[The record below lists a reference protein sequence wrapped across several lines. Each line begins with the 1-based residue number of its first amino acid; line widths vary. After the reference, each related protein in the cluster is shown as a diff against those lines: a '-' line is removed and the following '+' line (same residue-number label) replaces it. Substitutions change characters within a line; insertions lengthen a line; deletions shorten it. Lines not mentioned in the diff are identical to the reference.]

1 MRRTFSLA
9 FGLSVLAAFVWAQ
22 QAPAAATTFKV
33 VPLVS
38 NQTGKA
44 PNVDPHLVNPWGL
57 SQAPG
62 NNPIWVSDNGTG
74 LSTLY
79 APGTGQIQSLVVTIP
94 KGSPTGTVFAPS
106 IGFPVSENGKTG
118 DSVFIFD
125 SLSGVLTGWSFNVD
139 TANAIIAVDNSAKG
153 ASYTGLAIDPSTKL
167 LFAANF
173 GKGKV
178 EVYDSTWKHVRSFTN
193 ASHTGFAPYN
203 VAVINGSLYVTF
215 ARTGP
220 LHSQGIPSAGSGY
233 VDVFSE
239 TGTLKKPLIA
249 GGVLDSPW
257 GISIAPSTFGKFAN
271 ALLVGNLGN
280 GRIYAFNASTGAL
293 MGTLRNTLRKP
304 IVLSGL
310 WSLDPVPNGKI
321 TFSAGPNGFADGL
334 IGMIQVAK

>member
-1 MRRTFSLA
+1 MRRSFSLA

-22 QAPAAATTFKV
+22 QVPAAATTFKV

-62 NNPIWVSDNGTG
+62 NPIWASDTGTG

-79 APGTGQIQSLVVTIP
+79 AQGTGQVQSLVVTIP

-106 IGFPVSENGKTG
+106 IGFSVSKNGKSG
-118 DSVFIFD
+118 DSFFIFD
-125 SLSGVLTGWSFNVD
+125 SLTGVLTGWSPSVD
-139 TANAIIAVDNSAKG
+139 MTNAVIAVDNSAKG

-178 EVYDSTWKHVRSFTN
+178 EVYSSTWKLVRSFTN
-193 ASHTGFAPYN
+193 ANHTGFAPYN
-203 VAVINGSLYVTF
+203 VAVIKGSLYVTF

-257 GISIAPSTFGKFAN
+257 GISIAPSTFGTFAN
-271 ALLVGNLGN
+271 ALLVGNLAN
-280 GRIYAFNASTGAL
+280 GRINAFNASTGAL
-293 MGTLRNTLRKP
+293 MGTLRNTLGKP

-321 TFSAGPNGFADGL
+321 TFSSGPNGYAAGL
-334 IGMIQVAK
+334 IGLIEVAK